1 MVVAVGSATIFGVA
15 VAIVIVAIAAQ
26 FVHLKR

>member
-15 VAIVIVAIAAQ
+15 VAIVIVAIAAH